1 MTILT
6 LQSSCLL
13 LSDLGPKEEYKESVS
28 GAPDCVC
35 SERYQCLQL
44 QDNTLNIL
52 NNVTKVLLY
61 TLYRLSQTMF

>member
-13 LSDLGPKEEYKESVS
+13 LSDLGLGEEYGESVS

-35 SERYQCLQL
+35 SERYQC
-44 QDNTLNIL
+44 QDNALNLL
-52 NNVTKVLLY
+52 NNVAKVILC
-61 TLYRLSQTMF
+61 TL